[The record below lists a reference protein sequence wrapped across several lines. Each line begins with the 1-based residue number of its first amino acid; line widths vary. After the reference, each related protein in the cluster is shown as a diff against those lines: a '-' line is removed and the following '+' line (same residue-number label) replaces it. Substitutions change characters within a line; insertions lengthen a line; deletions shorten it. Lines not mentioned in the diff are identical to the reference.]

1 MNKRKDNML
10 NSLNN
15 AKVNSDVLNNTI
27 KDEYNNELESLKKSE
42 AQKAN
47 SYDEENLEDG
57 EDF

>member
-1 MNKRKDNML
+1 MNKRKNNML
-10 NSLNN
+10 NNLNN

-42 AQKAN
+42 AQKSN